1 MTLKKLLLVAIVA
14 GATALPMAQ
23 TQASWW
29 PGDWFDDWGDDWG
42 DDWDDGPGWSWAIRA
57 TATDTP
63 GMAILAMVTR
73 VTATDTLH
81 MAILAMATRVTG
93 AVTPMVVILL
103 IRVIPVLAIQVV
115 GGTPAMEGD
124 GRAHPVAELYPG
136 LPVGRLSDGWAVCV
150 VI

>member
-1 MTLKKLLLVAIVA
+1 MIGVMIGMMIGIMDPA
-14 GATALPMAQ
+14 GMA
-23 TQASWW
+23 
-29 PGDWFDDWGDDWG
+29 
-42 DDWDDGPGWSWAIRA
+42 RA

-73 VTATDTLH
+73 ATATDTLH

-103 IRVIPVLAIQVV
+103 IRVTPFTVLAIQVV

-124 GRAHPVAELYPG
+124 GRAHHVADIDPG
-136 LPVGRLSDGWAVCV
+136 LPAGRMSGGWAVRRDLAGAEAQ
-150 VI
+150 IPA